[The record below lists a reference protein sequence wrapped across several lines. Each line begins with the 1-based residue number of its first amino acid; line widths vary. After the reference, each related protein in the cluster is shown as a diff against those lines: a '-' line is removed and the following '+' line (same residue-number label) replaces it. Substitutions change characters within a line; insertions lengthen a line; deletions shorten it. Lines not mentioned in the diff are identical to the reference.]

1 MTLSTLVSFALWA
14 CTNRITQLF
23 LLLAR
28 PSQHVFILPLIPW
41 MMEHR
46 SSIGI
51 LCYNLCFMASQL
63 FVLSQLA
70 SWSLVTYLS
79 VCPRTYLFESV
90 LVHTYRVVI
99 SSHF

>member
-1 MTLSTLVSFALWA
+1 
-14 CTNRITQLF
+14 
-23 LLLAR
+23 
-28 PSQHVFILPLIPW
+28 
-41 MMEHR
+41 
-46 SSIGI
+46 
-51 LCYNLCFMASQL
+51 MASQL